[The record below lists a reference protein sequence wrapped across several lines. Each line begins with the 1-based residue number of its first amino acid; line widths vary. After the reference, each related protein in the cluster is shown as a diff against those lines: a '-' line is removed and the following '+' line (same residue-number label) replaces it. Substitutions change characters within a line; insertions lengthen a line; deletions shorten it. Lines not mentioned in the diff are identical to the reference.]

1 MAAVQSNEKG
11 THKVTQLRTPPRAG
25 AETQEVPSD
34 DTMIEADE
42 TPSVS
47 KARLVRPQPR
57 RSRLRGRALSVSVIL
72 LAGVALGGGA
82 LYGVRTVT
90 QHGVTVPFVNDQLP
104 SPPSP
109 ATTPRRSPAQFAFNS
124 APMPQPGPQAKNT
137 QGVATPAPQPAA
149 PIGAEPTSPP
159 ASAAVAGGQ
168 AALILELARQIGA
181 VKTQNEKMAADLAD
195 TRKALATLV
204 TDNAAG
210 FGTVNGALGE
220 IRHRVDRID
229 DSLRAR
235 PEPATAELPEKPV
248 QAAGTKST
256 APAAASQ
263 PRPPAPAAPATA
275 AAAAAATKI
284 RPVVPVAVRKAY
296 RVTSGSPSV
305 ALIVGNDGQTR
316 MVHPVGM
323 AELPGD
329 SSLPGWGTIT
339 ELRQV
344 GENWEV
350 VTEHGV
356 IR

>member
-25 AETQEVPSD
+25 AETEDVPGD
-34 DTMIEADE
+34 DTMIEADA

-47 KARLVRPQPR
+47 KSRLVSPEPR
-57 RSRLRGRALSVSVIL
+57 RSRLRGRAFAVSAVL

-82 LYGVRTVT
+82 LYGIRTVT
-90 QHGVTVPFVNDQLP
+90 QHGVTVPFVNDRAPDLP
-104 SPPSP
+104 SPT
-109 ATTPRRSPAQFAFNS
+109 TTPRRAPAQFAFNS
-124 APMPQPGPQAKNT
+124 APMPQSGPQAKNT
-137 QGVATPAPQPAA
+137 QGVAAPAPQPAA

-159 ASAAVAGGQ
+159 ASAAVAVAGGQ
-168 AALILELARQIGA
+168 AALILELTRQIGA

-195 TRKALATLV
+195 TKKALATLV

-235 PEPATAELPEKPV
+235 PEPATTEPSENPV
-248 QAAGTKST
+248 QAAGAKNT

-263 PRPPAPAAPATA
+263 PHPPSPAASATA
-275 AAAAAATKI
+275 AAAKT
-284 RPVVPVAVRKAY
+284 RPAVPLPARKAY

-329 SSLPGWGTIT
+329 SSLPGWGAIT

>member
-25 AETQEVPSD
+25 AETEDVPGD
-34 DTMIEADE
+34 DTIIETDA
-42 TPSVS
+42 TPTVS
-47 KARLVRPQPR
+47 KARLASPEPR
-57 RSRLRGRALSVSVIL
+57 RSRLRGRALSVSVVL
-72 LAGVALGGGA
+72 LAGVALGGAA
-82 LYGVRTVT
+82 LYGIRTVT
-90 QHGVTVPFVNDQLP
+90 QHGVTVPFVNDRAPALP
-104 SPPSP
+104 SPT
-109 ATTPRRSPAQFAFNS
+109 TTPRRAPAQFAFDS
-124 APMPQPGPQAKNT
+124 APMPQPGPQATNM
-137 QGVATPAPQPAA
+137 QGVTASAAQPAA
-149 PIGAEPTSPP
+149 PIGAEPTSQP
-159 ASAAVAGGQ
+159 ASATVAGGQ

-195 TRKALATLV
+195 AKKELATLV

-235 PEPATAELPEKPV
+235 AEPATTEPSEKPA
-248 QAAGTKST
+248 QAAGAKNT

-263 PRPPAPAAPATA
+263 PHPPSPAASATA
-275 AAAAAATKI
+275 AAAKT
-284 RPVVPVAVRKAY
+284 RPAVPLPARKAY

-329 SSLPGWGTIT
+329 SSLPGWGAIT